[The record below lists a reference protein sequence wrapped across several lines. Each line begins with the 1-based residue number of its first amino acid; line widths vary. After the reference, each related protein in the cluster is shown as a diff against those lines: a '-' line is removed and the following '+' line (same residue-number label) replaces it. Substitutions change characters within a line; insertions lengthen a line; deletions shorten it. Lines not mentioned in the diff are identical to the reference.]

1 MDTVIVAE
9 RLALTLQS
17 IGKIKEAK
25 ELLER

>member
-17 IGKIKEAK
+17 IEKIKEAK

>member
-17 IGKIKEAK
+17 IEKIKETK